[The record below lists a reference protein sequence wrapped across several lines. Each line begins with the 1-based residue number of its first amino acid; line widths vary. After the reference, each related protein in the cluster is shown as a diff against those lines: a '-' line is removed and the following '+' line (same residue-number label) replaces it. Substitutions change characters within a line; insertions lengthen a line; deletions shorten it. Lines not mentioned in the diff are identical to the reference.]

1 MQLFICPH
9 FECKNKQVIIRENKE
24 LVNQLKKVLRAKEWY
39 QFFVQDENPQ
49 KRYKLALQSLTNQEI
64 KADILEEIDAPREE
78 ASIWMLIALPNKM
91 DKLELIIQK
100 LTEIGVSDIY
110 LFQAERSL
118 LKTVNENKQQR
129 LKKIIYEAVEQSRAW
144 TIPQLHFVSDLKSI
158 GKKWQIIIFDI
169 TDWKTAPTQLG
180 ETCLW
185 VIWPEGGLTP
195 KDYEKLPNKAAVIS
209 LGKTVLRMETAAIV
223 GWWYLKNRL

>member
-1 MQLFICPH
+1 
-9 FECKNKQVIIRENKE
+9 
-24 LVNQLKKVLRAKEWY
+24 
-39 QFFVQDENPQ
+39 
-49 KRYKLALQSLTNQEI
+49 
-64 KADILEEIDAPREE
+64 
-78 ASIWMLIALPNKM
+78 MLIALPNKM

-169 TDWKTAPTQLG
+169 TD
-180 ETCLW
+180 
-185 VIWPEGGLTP
+185 
-195 KDYEKLPNKAAVIS
+195 
-209 LGKTVLRMETAAIV
+209 
-223 GWWYLKNRL
+223 